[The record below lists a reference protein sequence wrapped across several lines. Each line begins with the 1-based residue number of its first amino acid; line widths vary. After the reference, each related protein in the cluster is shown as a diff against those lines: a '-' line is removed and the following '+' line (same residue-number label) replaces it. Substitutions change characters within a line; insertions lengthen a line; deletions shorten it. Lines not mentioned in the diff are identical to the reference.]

1 MKSSISYLSNPV
13 VCLLLALAG
22 LSCSTPE
29 PVPTTLKDAF
39 REHFLMGAAIGRF
52 QMSGRD
58 SSGLMLVEKHFNS
71 ITPANMMKWERIHP
85 RPGVYNFEP
94 VDRFIEFGETHD
106 MYIVGHTLIWHNQTP
121 DWVFEDGA
129 GNPAVRDTLI
139 RRMRDHI
146 FTVMGRYKGRVHAW
160 DVVNEA
166 MGNDGNIRRSPW
178 SGIIGDDFVR
188 LAFEFARE
196 ADPEAI
202 LIYNDYSLPDPEKRD
217 GVVRMI
223 KALQSE
229 GVRVDA
235 VGLQGHYQLDYPTM
249 SALDACILAFSE
261 LGCRIHITELDINVL
276 PNPSGRM
283 DADIRRSEEF
293 QAKYNPYTDGLPDSV
308 QARLTEQYASLF
320 KTFVRHADKIDR
332 VTFWGIHDGSSWKNN
347 WPVRGRT
354 NYPLLFDR
362 QYQPKPAFEAVLRTA
377 AQKAGE

>member
-13 VCLLLALAG
+13 VCLLLALTG

-29 PVPTTLKDAF
+29 SAPTTLKDAF
-39 REHFLMGAAIGRF
+39 QEHFLMGAAIGRF

-58 SSGLMLVEKHFNS
+58 SIGLMLVEKHFNS

-85 RPGVYNFEP
+85 KPGVYNFEP
-94 VDRFIEFGETHD
+94 VDRFIEFGEAHG
-106 MYIVGHTLIWHNQTP
+106 MYIVGHTLIWHNQMP
-121 DWVFEDGA
+121 DWVFEDGS
-129 GNPAVRDTLI
+129 GNPVVRDTLI

-235 VGLQGHYQLDYPTM
+235 VGLQGHYQLDYPTIP
-249 SALDACILAFSE
+249 ALDSCILAFSE

-276 PNPSGRM
+276 PNPSGRV

-293 QAKYNPYTDGLPDSV
+293 HAKYNPYTDGLPDSV
-308 QARLTEQYASLF
+308 QALLTEQYASLY

-377 AQKAGE
+377 AQNAGD

>member
-22 LSCSTPE
+22 LSYSTTE
-29 PVPTTLKDAF
+29 PVPTTLKDTF
-39 REHFLMGAAIGRF
+39 QEHFLMGAAIGRF
-52 QMSGRD
+52 QLSGRD
-58 SSGLMLVEKHFNS
+58 SSGLQLVEKHFNS
-71 ITPANMMKWERIHP
+71 ITPTNMMKWERIHP
-85 RPGVYNFEP
+85 KPGVYNFEP
-94 VDRFIEFGETHD
+94 VDRLIEFGEAHD